1 MLDLSAHPSEGIMA
15 MTGDSAI
22 SPGALMPA
30 PFARTSL
37 PGRVVFGDGALGHL
51 AAELDQRGLRRAM
64 LMMAGR
70 DGQLAD
76 RGAAALGDR
85 VQRHWDEIRQHV
97 PRELAD
103 RASAAA
109 SAAGADVLVTIGGGS
124 TTGLGKAVAV
134 ATGLPLVVAPTTYAG
149 SEMTPIYGLTSNN
162 DKKTTRD
169 PRALPAIVVYDPQ
182 LLVTLPPAVVGPSG
196 MNALA
201 HCAEALWAASADPV
215 TDAIALDG
223 VHRLRMHLGVAYT
236 SDDAAARGRVLVAAC
251 LAGMALG
258 TVGTSLH
265 HALCH
270 LLGGMF
276 DSPHAETHAIV
287 LPYVVGYLQPAV
299 PGAARRLARAMDVSE
314 PALAASIWSL
324 GQSVGTPAGLR
335 SIGISE
341 DQLPAVAEA
350 ALAKALPSP
359 RPLDYDGLYQ
369 ALHAAW
375 AGQPPE

>member
-1 MLDLSAHPSEGIMA
+1 
-15 MTGDSAI
+15 MTGDSATC
-22 SPGALMPA
+22 SGVRMPA
-30 PFARTSL
+30 PFARTTL
-37 PGRVVFGDGALGHL
+37 PGRIVFGDGALAQL
-51 AAELDQRGLRRAM
+51 PAELDQRGLRRAM
-64 LMMAGR
+64 LIVSGR

-76 RGAAALGDR
+76 LSGTVLGDR
-85 VQRHWDEIRQHV
+85 VRLRWDQVRQHV

-103 RASAAA
+103 QASAEAR
-109 SAAGADVLVTIGGGS
+109 AAGADVLVAIGGGS

-134 ATGLPLVVAPTTYAG
+134 ATGLPLAVVPTTYAG
-149 SEMTPIYGLTSNN
+149 SEMTPIYGLTSGS
-162 DKKTTRD
+162 DKKTARD
-169 PRALPAIVVYDPQ
+169 ARALPAIVIYDPR
-182 LLVTLPPAVVGPSG
+182 LLVTLPAAVVGPSG

-201 HCAEALWAASADPV
+201 HCAEALWAANTDPI

-223 VHRLRMHLGVAYT
+223 ARRLREHLPMAYAT
-236 SDDAAARGRVLVAAC
+236 DDPAARGHVLVAAC

-276 DSPHAETHAIV
+276 DAPHAETHAIV
-287 LPYVVGYLQPAV
+287 LPYSVRYLQRAV
-299 PGAARRLARAMDVSE
+299 PGAARRLAQAMNVSE
-314 PALAASIWSL
+314 SALAKTIWTL

-341 DQLPAVAEA
+341 DQLHAVTRA

-359 RPLDYDGLYQ
+359 RPLDYDGLYR

-375 AGQPPE
+375 AGQSPD

>member
-1 MLDLSAHPSEGIMA
+1 MA
-15 MTGDSAI
+15 SDSAN
-22 SPGALMPA
+22 SPGAQMPA

-37 PGRVVFGDGALGHL
+37 PGRVVFGDGALARL
-51 AAELDQRGLRRAM
+51 AGELDQRGLTRAM
-64 LMMAGR
+64 LIVGSG

-76 RGAAALGDR
+76 QGAAVLGDR
-85 VQRHWDEIRQHV
+85 VQRHWDEVRQHV
-97 PRELAD
+97 PLELAD
-103 RASAAA
+103 RARAGAT
-109 SAAGADVLVTIGGGS
+109 AAGADVLVTIGGGS

-134 ATGLPLVVAPTTYAG
+134 ATGLPLAVVPTTYAG
-149 SEMTPIYGLTSNN
+149 SEMTPIYGLTSKN
-162 DKKTTRD
+162 DKRTARD

-201 HCAEALWAASADPV
+201 HCAEALWAGNADPV

-223 VHRLRMHLGVAYT
+223 VRRLREHLAAAYA
-236 SDDAAARGRVLVAAC
+236 SDGPAARGQVLVAAC

-287 LPYVVGYLQPAV
+287 LPYAVGYLQSAV
-299 PGAARRLARAMDVSE
+299 PEAARRLAQAMDASE
-314 PALAASIWSL
+314 YTLAKSIWSL
-324 GQSVGTPAGLR
+324 GQSVGTPPGLR
-335 SIGISE
+335 FIGIGE
-341 DQLPAVAEA
+341 EQLPAVARA
-350 ALAKALPSP
+350 ALAKFLPSP

>member
-1 MLDLSAHPSEGIMA
+1 MLDLSALPSEGIMA
-15 MTGDSAI
+15 MTGDSAV

-37 PGRVVFGDGALGHL
+37 PGRVVFGDGALGKL

-64 LMMAGR
+64 LLVAGR
-70 DGQLAD
+70 DGPLAD
-76 RGAAALGDR
+76 RGTAALGDR
-85 VQRHWDEIRQHV
+85 VQRHWAEIRQHV
-97 PRELAD
+97 PLELAD

-109 SAAGADVLVTIGGGS
+109 VADGADVLVTIGGGS

-134 ATGLPLVVAPTTYAG
+134 ATGLPLVVVPTTYAG

-223 VHRLRMHLGVAYT
+223 VHRLREHLGAAYS
-236 SDDAAARGRVLVAAC
+236 SDDAAARGQVLVAAC

-299 PGAARRLARAMDVSE
+299 PAAARRLARAMDASE
-314 PALAASIWSL
+314 PALAKSIWSL

-350 ALAKALPSP
+350 AMAKALPSP
-359 RPLDYDGLYQ
+359 RPLDYDGLLA
-369 ALHAAW
+369 ALHATW

>member
-1 MLDLSAHPSEGIMA
+1 
-15 MTGDSAI
+15 
-22 SPGALMPA
+22 MPA

-37 PGRVVFGDGALGHL
+37 PGRVVFGDGALAQLSG
-51 AAELDQRGLRRAM
+51 ELDQRGLQRAM
-64 LMMAGR
+64 LIAAAR
-70 DGQLAD
+70 DRQLED
-76 RGAAALGDR
+76 RGAAVLGDR
-85 VQRHWDEIRQHV
+85 LRLRWDEVRQHV

-103 RASAAA
+103 RASTGAV
-109 SAAGADVLVTIGGGS
+109 AAGVDVVVTVGGGS

-134 ATGLPLVVAPTTYAG
+134 ATGLPLVVVPTTYAG
-149 SEMTPIYGLTSNN
+149 SEMTPIYGLTSGN
-162 DKKTTRD
+162 DKKTARD

-201 HCAEALWAASADPV
+201 HCAEVLWAANADPI

-223 VHRLRMHLGVAYT
+223 ARRLREHLATAYA
-236 SDDAAARGRVLVAAC
+236 SDEAAARGQVLVAAC

-276 DSPHAETHAIV
+276 DAPHAETHAIV
-287 LPYVVGYLQPAV
+287 LPYMVAYLQPAV
-299 PGAARRLARAMDVSE
+299 PEAAQRLALAMDASE
-314 PALAASIWSL
+314 PALSKSIWSL
-324 GQSVGTPAGLR
+324 GQAVGTPAGLR

-341 DQLPAVAEA
+341 DQLPAVTRA
-350 ALAKALPSP
+350 ALAKPVPSP
-359 RPLDYDGLYQ
+359 RPLDYDSLYQ

-375 AGQPPE
+375 AGQPPDSVEDGAGR

>member
-1 MLDLSAHPSEGIMA
+1 
-15 MTGDSAI
+15 MTGDTATSSRA
-22 SPGALMPA
+22 PMPA
-30 PFARTSL
+30 PFARTGL
-37 PGRVVFGDGALGHL
+37 PGRVVFGDGALAQL
-51 AAELDQRGLRRAM
+51 AGELDERDLRRAM
-64 LMMAGR
+64 LIVADR

-76 RGAAALGDR
+76 RGAAVLGDR
-85 VQRHWDEIRQHV
+85 VRLRWDEVRQHV

-103 RASAAA
+103 RASAEARA
-109 SAAGADVLVTIGGGS
+109 TGADVLVTIGGGS

-134 ATGLPLVVAPTTYAG
+134 ATGLPLVVVPTTYAG
-149 SEMTPIYGLTSNN
+149 SEMTPIYGLTSSN
-162 DKKTTRD
+162 DKKTARD
-169 PRALPAIVVYDPQ
+169 PQALPAIVVYDPQ

-201 HCAEALWAASADPV
+201 HCAEALWAAKADPV

-223 VHRLRMHLGVAYT
+223 ARRLHEHLATAYAT
-236 SDDAAARGRVLVAAC
+236 DDAAARGQVLVAAC

-276 DSPHAETHAIV
+276 DAPHAETHAIV
-287 LPYVVGYLQPAV
+287 LPYAVGYLQSAV
-299 PGAARRLARAMDVSE
+299 PEAARRLARAMDASE
-314 PALAASIWSL
+314 TTLAKSIWSL
-324 GQSVGTPAGLR
+324 GQSVGTPVGLR

-341 DQLPAVAEA
+341 EQLPAVTQA
-350 ALAKALPSP
+350 ALARALPSP

-369 ALHAAW
+369 TLHAAW
-375 AGQPPE
+375 AGQPPGSTVEESHGHSLKM

>member
-1 MLDLSAHPSEGIMA
+1 

-22 SPGALMPA
+22 APAALMPA

-37 PGRVVFGDGALGHL
+37 PGRVVFGDGALGQL
-51 AAELDQRGLRRAM
+51 AAELDQRGLRQAM
-64 LMMAGR
+64 LMAAGR
-70 DGQLAD
+70 DGPLAD
-76 RGAAALGDR
+76 RGTAALGDR
-85 VQRHWDEIRQHV
+85 VRLHWDEIRQHV

-109 SAAGADVLVTIGGGS
+109 TAAGADVLVTIGGGS

-134 ATGLPLVVAPTTYAG
+134 ATGLPLVVVPTTYAG

-169 PRALPAIVVYDPQ
+169 RRALPAIVVYDPQ

-201 HCAEALWAASADPV
+201 HCAEALWAANADPV

-223 VHRLRMHLGVAYT
+223 VLRLREHLLAAYA
-236 SDDAAARGRVLVAAC
+236 SDDAAARGQVLVAAC

-276 DSPHAETHAIV
+276 DAPHAETHAIV
-287 LPYVVGYLQPAV
+287 LPYVIGYLQPAV
-299 PGAARRLARAMDVSE
+299 PEAARRLARAMDASE
-314 PALAASIWSL
+314 PTLAKSIWSL

-335 SIGISE
+335 SIGIRE
-341 DQLPAVAEA
+341 DQLPAVARA
-350 ALAKALPSP
+350 ALAKPLPSP
-359 RPLDYDGLYQ
+359 RALDYDGLLA

-375 AGQPPE
+375 AGQPPQ